1 MVVPDSYHPVSAE
14 QAMLT
19 PVATSGF
26 ERVTFASGGGPNATE
41 FEPQRMALSVTRS
54 CTERRAAVSGRAEH
68 IGGAFTLN
76 GPSPIHQA
84 TAFELA
90 VALRNVIPDGH
101 RVIAEVRVSDGDA
114 WITPDILV
122 VPESIALSDA
132 SPIDPQVVLLMCEV
146 LAASTEAKDRT
157 EKRVFAERHGIDY
170 WLVATGDT
178 WGTIETMPYGGGQ
191 IQVPT
196 TD

>member
-1 MVVPDSYHPVSAE
+1 MSTVEGLPVSNSLQAVLDAMEAAE
-14 QAMLT
+14 
-19 PVATSGF
+19 PGS
-26 ERVTFASGGGPNATE
+26 
-41 FEPQRMALSVTRS
+41 
-54 CTERRAAVSGRAEH
+54 RAEH
-68 IGGAFTLN
+68 IGGAFTLDR
-76 GPSPIHQA
+76 PTPIHQA

-90 VALRNVIPDGH
+90 VALRSVIPDGH

-146 LAASTEAKDRT
+146 LSASTGAKDRT
-157 EKRVFAERHGIDY
+157 EKRKFAERHGIDY
-170 WLVATGDT
+170 WLVATGDP

-191 IQVPT
+191 IRVPT
-196 TD
+196 TN

>member
-1 MVVPDSYHPVSAE
+1 MSNSLEAVLDAMEAAE
-14 QAMLT
+14 
-19 PVATSGF
+19 PGS
-26 ERVTFASGGGPNATE
+26 
-41 FEPQRMALSVTRS
+41 
-54 CTERRAAVSGRAEH
+54 RAEH

-90 VALRNVIPDGH
+90 VALRSVIPDGH
-101 RVIAEVRVSDGDA
+101 RVIAEIRVSDDDS

-122 VPESIALSDA
+122 VPESIALSNA
-132 SPIDPQVVLLMCEV
+132 SPIDPRVILLMCEV
-146 LAASTEAKDRT
+146 LSASTEAKDPT
-157 EKRVFAERHGIDY
+157 EKRDFAERHGIDY
-170 WLVATGDT
+170 WLVATGNP

-196 TD
+196 TN